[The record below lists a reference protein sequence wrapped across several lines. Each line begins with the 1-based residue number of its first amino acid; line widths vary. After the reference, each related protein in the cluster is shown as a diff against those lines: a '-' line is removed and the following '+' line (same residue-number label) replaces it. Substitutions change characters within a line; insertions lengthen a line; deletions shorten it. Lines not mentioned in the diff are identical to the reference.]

1 LAGERK
7 LNSTLLE
14 PNSIEKIYEVKAVL
28 NYYNKIDRHIGC
40 TASGF
45 IPDARSLVEYAR
57 V

>member
-1 LAGERK
+1 MKYRII
-7 LNSTLLE
+7 
-14 PNSIEKIYEVKAVL
+14 SI
-28 NYYNKIDRHIGC
+28 NKIDSHIAC